1 MRYPALDS
9 PQPLPAFTRSFT
21 APTQDQGHAP
31 WRAPRSRRMRFA
43 LILALFAATPDPGP
57 ALVRSAREVLGV
69 PYRLGGRMRGPDDG
83 LDCQGLVFYSVER
96 LGPCAWRSFSVFPTE
111 SIQGG
116 ELGRVILQPTL
127 SAQLD
132 LQVLRP
138 GDVLWL
144 VGYSENPKEPAIGLL
159 GDRPVWVWHLALYAG
174 GGRMIAGD
182 HHAGEVAELELR
194 AYLQQHADEYAGI
207 LVTRLDGPP
216 VLRRCRSGRLST
228 PRERSV
234 D

>member
-1 MRYPALDS
+1 M
-9 PQPLPAFTRSFT
+9 
-21 APTQDQGHAP
+21 
-31 WRAPRSRRMRFA
+31 
-43 LILALFAATPDPGP
+43 
-57 ALVRSAREVLGV
+57 

-111 SIQGG
+111 SILGG
-116 ELGRVILQPTL
+116 ELGRAILQPTL
-127 SAQLD
+127 TAELD

-138 GDVLWL
+138 GDVLWM
-144 VGYSENPKEPAIGLL
+144 VGYSENPKEPAIGVL
-159 GDRPVWVWHLALYAG
+159 GGRPVWVWHLALYAG
-174 GGRMIAGD
+174 EGRMIAGD

-194 AYLQQHADEYAGI
+194 PYLADHADEYAGV

-216 VLRRCRSGRLST
+216 APRRCRRGRL
-228 PRERSV
+228 PRPPERPV